1 MGASFS
7 GTPSITQFAGNTW
20 NYYGAA
26 QTVRGITY
34 NNLILSGSGTK
45 TTTSVRVN
53 GILEMGGI
61 ATVSVAPTYGTDAG
75 LLYNT
80 SSARTAG
87 LEWTSSFSG
96 TSGITISNTGMI
108 TLNSAEIL
116 NTTLTIEAGATLN
129 TSSSNNYSLTIGGVF
144 TNNGVLTING
154 SSVNIVGS
162 WINNGTF
169 NSGTGTVSFNGGQS
183 QIIGG
188 TGVNT
193 FNNLTVSN
201 ASGLSLDC
209 NVNIKGTLTFYTGKV
224 ITGSNY
230 LILGN
235 SANVSGAS
243 SSRYVYGNLVKGIA
257 SATTS
262 KYFEIGDAT
271 VYAPVTIT
279 FSGSTNN
286 TGTITASTAD
296 GDSPEVNSSNINP
309 LLNVNRYWSFENTG
323 VTGFTSYDATYTFAS
338 EDVDAGAVPT
348 SFIAGIY
355 SSFSWDYPGVE
366 TATAT
371 TVQVTG
377 LTTFGDFQTGEP
389 KIISGAEYGDNG
401 SVPVIADVLPCI
413 NIPSNHITVSSVISA
428 GQYFTMNV
436 IKGLNYQVYSCN
448 TSSPANQLML
458 TVYREGAPSEVAL
471 GFAYVNTGNPCST
484 AANNVFIS
492 FIPEFSGQVRILINR
507 KGNVRSVTPS
517 GITVKIN
524 VSGGKNTLDNQSA
537 SGINSW
543 TGHIYDGNNFNTYL
557 GYYSTTEIF
566 QETFGSGGVWP
577 NNTNDDVTCFN
588 FMSAGSTRGSLK
600 VASYSVRYR
609 MNSDRKG
616 LFAATITS
624 DDGSRLSVDGTQVY
638 SDWTDHS
645 PKAANNVLFN
655 LDGNSELTMDY
666 YENGGQNVIGFTNLV
681 QILSNTLSP
690 NTNQQLCIGSQGVT
704 VSGDVYGTLPVGITL
719 SGTGYQW
726 AYSTVSSTGP
736 WTNIAGATSSAFTPS
751 SLVAPFNT
759 PGTFFLIRKAQLTS
773 SNNVTPNPYLVV
785 SESNVITITVTTV
798 GKWLGVS
805 GSDWH
810 TTSNWCGGI
819 PSSGTDVL
827 IPAGMPNQPVISS
840 DIAFCNDITIEAGA
854 VLTITAGN
862 KLTVGGIISNNAGA
876 EGIILKSGS
885 EGSASLIHN
894 NNNVPATVELYID
907 GVAEAWHFLSSPVS
921 DQTISG
927 DWLPAGTY
935 GNGTGYD
942 LYVWDEATS
951 CWIYKLD
958 TNPSVN
964 WSTEHP
970 ENHFV
975 TGRGYLYSIQNPNS
989 TKIFNGFLNNGVQ
1002 DIALTSDGVSAA
1014 MKGFNL
1020 AGNPYPSSID
1030 WQAASGWSRSDLT
1043 ASGTGYDMW
1052 IWNPAANNYGVINS
1066 DAGSGTNGV
1075 TGLIAPMQGFFV
1087 RADNSGILSMTNS
1100 LRVHDGASNWMKKGE
1115 KSDISTISL
1124 SVKSEKGLGSDE
1136 IKLCFG
1142 SETDKGGSVKL
1153 FSQVPSAP
1161 SLFMTHKE
1169 ENYSVR
1175 SFTDTIINPSVQ
1187 VMFKPGYEGN
1197 YTLECNGNA
1206 ESFGTLILEDR
1217 KRALFHDLKKNNIYS
1232 FSSSKKDDQSRFV
1245 LHFVPVADP
1254 ETPNIDANIY
1264 VSNRQLVIDLTNVNG
1279 SFQALVYDLAG
1290 HLLANK
1296 KLMGET
1302 NNIFDI
1308 ESRTQ
1313 ILIVRL
1319 NSQTSSISRKI
1330 MWIN

>member
-1 MGASFS
+1 
-7 GTPSITQFAGNTW
+7 
-20 NYYGAA
+20 
-26 QTVRGITY
+26 
-34 NNLILSGSGTK
+34 
-45 TTTSVRVN
+45 
-53 GILEMGGI
+53 
-61 ATVSVAPTYGTDAG
+61 
-75 LLYNT
+75 
-80 SSARTAG
+80 
-87 LEWTSSFSG
+87 
-96 TSGITISNTGMI
+96 
-108 TLNSAEIL
+108 
-116 NTTLTIEAGATLN
+116 
-129 TSSSNNYSLTIGGVF
+129 
-144 TNNGVLTING
+144 
-154 SSVNIVGS
+154 
-162 WINNGTF
+162 
-169 NSGTGTVSFNGGQS
+169 
-183 QIIGG
+183 
-188 TGVNT
+188 
-193 FNNLTVSN
+193 
-201 ASGLSLDC
+201 
-209 NVNIKGTLTFYTGKV
+209 
-224 ITGSNY
+224 
-230 LILGN
+230 
-235 SANVSGAS
+235 
-243 SSRYVYGNLVKGIA
+243 VYGNLVKGIA
-257 SATTS
+257 SASVS
-262 KYFEIGDAT
+262 KTFEIGDAT

-286 TGTITASTAD
+286 SGTITASTVA
-296 GDSPEVNSSNINP
+296 GDSPEINSSNINP
-309 LLNVNRYWSFENTG
+309 LLNVNRYWSFVNTG
-323 VTGFTSYDATYTFAS
+323 VTGFTSYDATYTFVT
-338 EDVDAGAVPT
+338 EDVDAGADPT
-348 SFIAGIY
+348 SFIAGVY
-355 SSFSWDYPGVE
+355 STSSWDYPGVE
-366 TATAT
+366 TTTAT
-371 TVQVTG
+371 TIQVSG
-377 LTTFGDFQTGEP
+377 LSTFGDFQTGEP
-389 KIISGAEYGDNG
+389 KIISGAEYGANG
-401 SVPVIADVLPCI
+401 SIPAISDVLPCI
-413 NIPSNHITVSSVISA
+413 NIPSNHVTVSSVISA

-436 IKGLNYQVYSCN
+436 IKGLEYQVYSCN
-448 TSSPANQLML
+448 SSSPSNQLML
-458 TVYREGAPSEVAL
+458 TVYREGAPSEEAI
-471 GFAYVNTGNPCST
+471 GFSYVNTGNPCST
-484 AANNVFIS
+484 TANNVFIS

-517 GITVKIN
+517 GLTIKIN
-524 VSGGKNTLDNQSA
+524 VSAGSNTLDDQTA

-543 TGHIYDGNNFNTYL
+543 TGHIYDGNNFNAYL
-557 GYYSTTEIF
+557 GYYSTTETF
-566 QETFGSGGVWP
+566 QEVFGTGGVWP
-577 NNTNDDVTCFN
+577 NNTNDDLTCFN
-588 FMSAGSTRGSLK
+588 FLSAGSTRGSLK

-609 MNSDRKG
+609 MNSERKG

-624 DDGSRLSVDGTQVY
+624 DDGSRLSINGTLVY

-655 LDGNSELTMDY
+655 LDGNSELIMDY
-666 YENGGQNVIGFTNLV
+666 YENGGQNVIGFTNMV

-690 NTNQQLCIGSQGVT
+690 NTNQQLCVGSQGVT
-704 VSGDVYGTLPVGITL
+704 VSGDVYGTLPTGITL

-726 AYSTVSSTGP
+726 AYSTVSSSGP
-736 WTNIAGATSSAFTPS
+736 WTNISGATSSAFTPS
-751 SLVAPFNT
+751 TLVAPFNT
-759 PGTFFLIRKAQLTS
+759 SGTFFLVRKAQLTS
-773 SNNVTPNPYLVV
+773 SNNVSPNPYLAVN
-785 SESNVITITVTTV
+785 ESNVITITVTTG
-798 GKWLGVS
+798 GKWLGIS
-805 GSDWH
+805 GSNWH
-810 TTSNWCGGI
+810 TASNWCGGI
-819 PSSGTDVL
+819 PTSGTNVL
-827 IPAGMPNQPVISS
+827 IPAGMPNQPVVST
-840 DIAFCNDITIEAGA
+840 DLALCNDITIEAGA
-854 VLTITAGN
+854 VLTIAAGN
-862 KLTVGGIISNNAGA
+862 RLTVGGMISNNAGA

-894 NNNVPATVELYID
+894 NNNVSATVELYID
-907 GVAEAWHFLSSPVS
+907 GVAESWHFLSAPVS

-942 LYVWDEATS
+942 LYVWDETTS

-989 TKIFNGFLNNGVQ
+989 TKIFTGFLNNGVQ
-1002 DIALTSDGVSAA
+1002 DIALTSDGVNVA

-1066 DAGSGTNGV
+1066 DGGSGTNGV
-1075 TGLIAPMQGFFV
+1075 TGFIAPMQGFFV
-1087 RADNSGILSMTNS
+1087 RADNNGILSMSNS

-1115 KSDISTISL
+1115 KSDLSTISL
-1124 SVKSEKGLGSDE
+1124 SVKSDKGLGSDE

-1161 SLFMTHKE
+1161 SLFMTFKA

-1187 VMFKPGYEGN
+1187 VMFKPGHEGN
-1197 YTLECNGNA
+1197 YTLECNGDA

-1217 KRALFHDLKKNNIYS
+1217 ERKVFHDLKSNKTYS
-1232 FSSSKKDDQSRFV
+1232 FISSGKDDPSRFV

-1264 VSNRQLVIDLTNVNG
+1264 VNNRQLVVDLTSVIG

-1290 HLLANK
+1290 HLLTSK

-1302 NNIFDI
+1302 NNILDV

-1319 NSQTSSISRKI
+1319 QSQTSSISRKI